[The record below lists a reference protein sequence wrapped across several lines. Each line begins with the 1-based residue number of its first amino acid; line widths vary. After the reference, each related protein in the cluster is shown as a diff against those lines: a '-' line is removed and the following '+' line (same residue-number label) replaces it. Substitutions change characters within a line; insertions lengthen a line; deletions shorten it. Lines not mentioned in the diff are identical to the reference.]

1 MLKILSDIWK
11 SGANI
16 YLDHDD
22 DCIAIKNQHLIP
34 GEVMQAAEENFQD
47 ISNWFNSWKTESSQ
61 NITLMKMIH
70 HISSWKNN
78 EKLNDW
84 LCSELDS
91 LDIFNEWMIVL
102 AKNGWKD
109 IYEDHRQ
116 FENEES
122 IVMAQEIFRSA
133 VTYAKKKVKV

>member
-1 MLKILSDIWK
+1 
-11 SGANI
+11 
-16 YLDHDD
+16 
-22 DCIAIKNQHLIP
+22 
-34 GEVMQAAEENFQD
+34 MQAAEENFQD